1 MFEYVSEN
9 VPLPKLTN
17 ATINLTISKAFGFY
31 VSNFVFDFFFI
42 HAVAVGVAVVAVR
55 QLIKY
60 KLKYRMVIHILDDS
74 CTASQANEPAAYERG
89 AIIIFGCIIIVYII
103 LFYLD
108 FIFVFF
114 VHCEIYWSAQIP
126 LIGLRDIS
134 TRK

>member
-60 KLKYRMVIHILDDS
+60 KLKYRMVIRILDDS

-89 AIIIFGCIIIVYII
+89 AIIIFGCILCT
-103 LFYLD
+103 LFY
-108 FIFVFF
+108 FIWILYLAFF
-114 VHCEIYWSAQIP
+114 FCS
-126 LIGLRDIS
+126 L
-134 TRK
+134 